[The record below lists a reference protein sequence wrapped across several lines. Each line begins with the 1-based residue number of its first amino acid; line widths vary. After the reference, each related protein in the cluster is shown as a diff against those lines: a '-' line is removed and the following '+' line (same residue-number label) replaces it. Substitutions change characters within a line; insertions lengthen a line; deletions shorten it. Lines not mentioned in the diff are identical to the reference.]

1 MGDVNGGFCIG
12 VKWEAWQNTVLNP
25 TWRERLDGLSPIPCA
40 LSTDTA
46 NLINHLLWT
55 VENIAT
61 YSRLVKC
68 KKEIPVRV
76 TGHSGKKTRSN
87 PFARRDGSELQL
99 CDGLQWSDR

>member
-1 MGDVNGGFCIG
+1 MGSVA
-12 VKWEAWQNTVLNP
+12 KH
-25 TWRERLDGLSPIPCA
+25 RLESYLEGETRWVVTYPCA

-87 PFARRDGSELQL
+87 PFARRDSSELQL